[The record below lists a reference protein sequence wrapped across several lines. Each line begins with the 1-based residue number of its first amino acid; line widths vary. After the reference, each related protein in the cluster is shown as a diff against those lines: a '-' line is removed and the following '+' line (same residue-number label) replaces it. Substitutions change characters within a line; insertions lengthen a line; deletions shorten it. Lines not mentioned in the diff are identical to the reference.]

1 MNEIIEKNF
10 FIIDSNNL
18 DKIISTMYGFSV
30 STKGILTNNYYK
42 KQGYYEDPDPQ
53 GIFVMVRKMEEEIRI
68 NQDFY
73 GGFGL
78 YIYENKNTG
87 YFALS
92 NSFLLLEEYLIG
104 KQNLTLN
111 KEFCDNLIIS
121 YLNTASIYETMV
133 NEIILIPSNAY
144 IVLSIKKRTF
154 KIHYIDYKE
163 NSIPFESE
171 EGLKIIDKW
180 VDKWS
185 YIFQSLKKQTN
196 NIILD
201 LSGGFDTRAVLAI
214 LLNSGIDIN
223 EILINSV
230 NDTLYTHEQ
239 DFKIASIIS
248 KKFGFKLNNLLLD
261 KNGTNLNIKDSTF
274 LAMYT
279 KLGFHKEFNIQN
291 KFYSKPIFHFTGSG
305 GESVRHLYYFPI
317 KKYIY
322 RLCSQAKGISV
333 NFKEFY
339 SSSMRLCYRSLALL
353 KEKKK
358 YNNDYEITA
367 DFFYRGEIRH
377 HYGKAALEL
386 FLVNQYTL
394 HPLIDPDINQIKL
407 DINKNSAH
415 DLVAYIYTRFAHD
428 LIFIPFERNRGL
440 NQESIKKAEI
450 LNKKFHPYKIK
461 TNYNKNFFID
471 IERNYSTPP
480 SKENNVNEYLR
491 KIFKSPKFIDIIN
504 KIYNKNVYNWARDY
518 SRKIKFFP
526 LRHGYG
532 LFAIAKIWEDL
543 SINKRYFQN
552 IDCKTI
558 TSQTILTNM
567 TCQGGEKENTAGP

>member
-1 MNEIIEKNF
+1 
-10 FIIDSNNL
+10 
-18 DKIISTMYGFSV
+18 
-30 STKGILTNNYYK
+30 
-42 KQGYYEDPDPQ
+42 
-53 GIFVMVRKMEEEIRI
+53 
-68 NQDFY
+68 
-73 GGFGL
+73 
-78 YIYENKNTG
+78 
-87 YFALS
+87 
-92 NSFLLLEEYLIG
+92 
-104 KQNLTLN
+104 
-111 KEFCDNLIIS
+111 
-121 YLNTASIYETMV
+121 
-133 NEIILIPSNAY
+133 
-144 IVLSIKKRTF
+144 
-154 KIHYIDYKE
+154 
-163 NSIPFESE
+163 
-171 EGLKIIDKW
+171 
-180 VDKWS
+180 
-185 YIFQSLKKQTN
+185 
-196 NIILD
+196 
-201 LSGGFDTRAVLAI
+201 
-214 LLNSGIDIN
+214 
-223 EILINSV
+223 
-230 NDTLYTHEQ
+230 
-239 DFKIASIIS
+239 
-248 KKFGFKLNNLLLD
+248 
-261 KNGTNLNIKDSTF
+261 
-274 LAMYT
+274 
-279 KLGFHKEFNIQN
+279 
-291 KFYSKPIFHFTGSG
+291 
-305 GESVRHLYYFPI
+305 
-317 KKYIY
+317 
-322 RLCSQAKGISV
+322 
-333 NFKEFY
+333 
-339 SSSMRLCYRSLALL
+339 MRLCYRSLALL

-428 LIFIPFERNRGL
+428 LINIPFERNRGL

-504 KIYNKNVYNWARDY
+504 KIYNENVYNWARDY
-518 SRKIKFFP
+518 SRKTKFFP

-558 TSQTILTNM
+558 TSQTILTSM
-567 TCQGGEKENTAGP
+567 TCQGGEKENTSGP